1 MSKSMSARRAIAMLK
16 EKGWGARRLMTKHIV
31 EVYRDGKWWMAD
43 ISALDILTQAR
54 RIANIELSAREAI
67 AVTLN
72 VDPLDFEVEVR
83 MRPIADIDVETLRA
97 EIHRVHDAA
106 SILEREATVRSQE
119 LTQRLAH
126 AGVPLR
132 DIGTIIGFSHQRA
145 HQLLDR

>member
-1 MSKSMSARRAIAMLK
+1 MS
-16 EKGWGARRLMTKHIV
+16 KHIV
-31 EVYRDGKWWMAD
+31 DVYRDGKWWMAD

-54 RIANIELSAREAI
+54 RIAHIEHAAREAI
-67 AVTLN
+67 AVTLD

-83 MRPIADIDVETLRA
+83 MRPISDIDVESLRA
-97 EIHRVHDAA
+97 EIHRVSDAA
-106 SILEREATVRSQE
+106 SALEREATVRSKE
-119 LTQRLAH
+119 LTQRLAN